1 MNYVSTRNKNVKI
14 SSAQAIVKGLSEDGG
29 LFVPESIPKLSES
42 EMSSLVG
49 SGYRSRAK
57 LILSKFLT
65 DYSEE
70 ELESCINGAY
80 TVEKFAGSN
89 PAPVKKL
96 DDNNYVLELWHGPTC
111 AFKDMALQI
120 MPRLL
125 TTAVKK
131 QNSDKTIVI
140 LVATSGDTGKA
151 ALEGFC
157 DVEGTKILVFYPAH
171 GVSEVQKKQM
181 TSQGGSNTSVMGV
194 IGNFD
199 DCQSGVKRIFSDK
212 QAVKRLNDGG
222 YVFSSANSIN
232 WGRLVPQVVYYFSA
246 YAELVQSGDI
256 KMGDKLDFIVP
267 TGNFGDILAGYIA
280 KEMGLYV
287 GRLVCASNK
296 NNVLTDFINTGAYNR
311 NRDFFT
317 TMSPSMDILISSN
330 LERLLFIMS
339 GCDDEKISMYMEQLS
354 KTGKYTVYNEILNK
368 IQTDFAAGC
377 ADEQQTL
384 KAIRDAYD
392 RYGYVIDPHTAVGYH
407 VSGGY
412 SGNNKKVILSTASP
426 YKFPKSVITGLG
438 GSTQAENEFR
448 LFDILNKQ
456 TGVAIPPSLASLES
470 AQVRFDGECGINEMT
485 EKVYEFLNI

>member
-14 SSAQAIVKGLSEDGG
+14 SSADAIIKGLSEDGG
-29 LFVPESIPKLSES
+29 LFVPQTIPAVSET
-42 EMSSLVG
+42 EISSMIN
-49 SGYRSRAK
+49 SDYKTRAK

-65 DYSEE
+65 DYSED

-80 TVEKFAGSN
+80 TDQKFGGSN

-96 DDNNYVLELWHGPTC
+96 DDNNFVLELWHGPTC

-125 TTAVKK
+125 TTALKK

-181 TSQGGSNTSVMGV
+181 TSQSGSNTGVMGV
-194 IGNFD
+194 LGNFD
-199 DCQSGVKRIFSDK
+199 DCQSGVKRIFSDEK
-212 QAVKRLNDGG
+212 AVKRLEKGG
-222 YVFSSANSIN
+222 FVFSSANSIN

-246 YAELVQSGDI
+246 YADLVKSADI
-256 KMGDKLDFIVP
+256 KTGDKLDFIVP

-280 KEMGLYV
+280 KQMGLPI
-287 GRLVCASNK
+287 GKLVCASNK
-296 NNVLTDFINTGAYNR
+296 NNVLTDFIKTGTYNK

-339 GCDDEKISMYMEQLS
+339 GYDDVKVSGYMDQLN
-354 KTGKYTVYNEILNK
+354 KTGKYTVDPEILSK
-368 IQTDFAAGC
+368 IQTDFIAGY

-384 KAIRDAYD
+384 AAIGDAYN
-392 RYGYVIDPHTAVGYH
+392 RFNYVIDPHTAVGYC
-407 VSGGY
+407 VSAGY
-412 SGNNKKVILSTASP
+412 QSGNKKVILSTASP
-426 YKFPKSVITGLG
+426 YKFPKSVIKGLG
-438 GSTQAENEFR
+438 GSIQAENEFK
-448 LFDILNKQ
+448 LFEILNKK
-456 TGVAIPPSLASLES
+456 TGVEIPPSLASLEN
-470 AQVRFDGECGINEMT
+470 AQVRFDGKCSKEDMT
-485 EKVYEFLNI
+485 EKVYEFLNV